1 MQGRHIAVAGTTCR
15 HRLAMEMMM
24 DPANRL
30 RRKLEVMLE
39 DFKKAN
45 NLRKHDV
52 EEMLSLLDLIEKG
65 TTSGREK
72 TLQSQAHSEHG

>member
-1 MQGRHIAVAGTTCR
+1 
-15 HRLAMEMMM
+15 M

-65 TTSGREK
+65 TTSGREQA
-72 TLQSQAHSEHG
+72 LQSQAHSEHG